1 MVEFVIVFGLWQ
13 LWGCSSYF
21 SSRGSAW
28 FSTWQVSRS
37 SHSWSSSQTG
47 QLKGNDCQSTSA
59 GSSQC
64 QGRQRCNSTLQNPK
78 RLNSCLCF
86 QLKLAV
92 CLCVL
97 RLFISQHNCS
107 RVFVF
112 QGPASNVCLP
122 WKDLLRTP
130 GISMQH
136 CCHWPTL
143 AGIFTG
149 LRTNSW
155 ILSVAPAIKLPFPS
169 SAVGC

>member
-1 MVEFVIVFGLWQ
+1 MIVRAPAQDHL
-13 LWGCSSYF
+13 SA
-21 SSRGSAW
+21 RVGSVAIAL
-28 FSTWQVSRS
+28 FRNA
-37 SHSWSSSQTG
+37 
-47 QLKGNDCQSTSA
+47 KC
-59 GSSQC
+59 
-64 QGRQRCNSTLQNPK
+64 
-78 RLNSCLCF
+78 LNSCLCF
-86 QLKLAV
+86 QLKLAL

-143 AGIFTG
+143 AGFFTG

-169 SAVGC
+169 SAVCCRVLNSTETQLFPNN